1 MDIGSAVEFTKFD
14 GGTPVRAVGA
24 LSSVGPDEIVLRYA
38 DRDVR
43 FRRAPGPRA
52 GYGVGSAKFWRLGAE
67 ARKELCLPDLPSKR
81 R

>member
-38 DRDVR
+38 D
-43 FRRAPGPRA
+43 
-52 GYGVGSAKFWRLGAE
+52 L
-67 ARKELCLPDLPSKR
+67 L
-81 R
+81 